1 MELRHLRYFVGVAEA
16 LSFTKTAK
24 KLHIAARTTM
34 WCFALLIKVRKIGV
48 EPDNKRLARCANT
61 ALTQPRKAKQMN
73 TLNKETTWNPLR
85 EMEEAQNRLHRFFVG
100 GFPITPGGGEIHSL
114 AVADW
119 SPEVDISE
127 DDQGYLLKADLPEM
141 KKDDVRVTLEDGIL
155 SVSGERKC
163 QKEDQKKKFHRIER
177 SFGTFRRSFTLPEDA
192 DSTKVTAEFRDG
204 VLKVHLPTTATPKS
218 KAIQVKV
225 A

>member
-1 MELRHLRYFVGVAEA
+1 M
-16 LSFTKTAK
+16 K
-24 KLHIAARTTM
+24 
-34 WCFALLIKVRKIGV
+34 
-48 EPDNKRLARCANT
+48 
-61 ALTQPRKAKQMN
+61 
-73 TLNKETTWNPLR
+73 TLNKVTTWNPLR
-85 EMEEAQNRLHRFFVG
+85 EMDEAQNRLNRIFL
-100 GFPITPGGGEIHSL
+100 GFPNRIGSDEIHNL

-141 KKDDVRVTLEDGIL
+141 KKDDVRVTVEDGIL

-204 VLKVHLPTTATPKS
+204 VLKVHLPTTPVAKS
-218 KAIQVKV
+218 KAIEVKV
-225 A
+225 Q